1 MANINGDTDSA
12 DYDIQDTIAHALSRL
27 NKQRIYQSNIAAEG
41 QDGDNLSASRKIQDA
56 QRAQEAVDALRK
68 VVLHRVILRLC

>member
-12 DYDIQDTIAHALSRL
+12 NHDTQDEIARALSRL
-27 NKQRIYQSNIAAEG
+27 NKQRIHQPIIAAEG

-56 QRAQEAVDALRK
+56 QQAQEAVDALRK
-68 VVLHRVILRLC
+68 VVLH